1 MNLTSC
7 LSVRWGVLD
16 YAGMYELSMRYCGG
30 SSLSKMLSGGG
41 PVEIGSGVGGL
52 AYAFVLGRRKED
64 QLVNFRY
71 AFLKNCLTG
80 CF

>member
-1 MNLTSC
+1 MLVAIGIRTNTF
-7 LSVRWGVLD
+7 LSFRIRWGVLD
-16 YAGMYELSMRYCGG
+16 YA
-30 SSLSKMLSGGG
+30 GGG

-71 AFLKNCLTG
+71 AFSVSLARW
-80 CF
+80 